1 MKTLEE
7 ILPKR
12 KTRNVIETAYQITS
26 ELDVHDDQI
35 TSRSSLQYD
44 LDVQYI
50 GGGVFTNWEK
60 SNFYI
65 NGKKSFNKVDEIY
78 LKVSQPVNK
87 LHFYY
92 KNGMINE
99 VKNYKEILKEWEVVK
114 DNVNLEF
121 YGEVVGQLIARTD
134 KNYQNEERL
143 HQLLS
148 RDLVLQHLY
157 TSTELDDELIYTRTS
172 KNKRKF
178 IGVLDEI
185 PVTYYEERNLS
196 KIGNQL
202 RIKTVGQTR
211 FQPGSNETL
220 EKYFNYKV
228 ENFKQENLV
237 STIEAD
243 YIIDPDS
250 LWINEAVVV
259 HDTRVIDSHY
269 HKNNTLT
276 IKRK

>member
-1 MKTLEE
+1 MN
-7 ILPKR
+7 I
-12 KTRNVIETAYQITS
+12 
-26 ELDVHDDQI
+26 D
-35 TSRSSLQYD
+35 LQ
-44 LDVQYI
+44 
-50 GGGVFTNWEK
+50 
-60 SNFYI
+60 
-65 NGKKSFNKVDEIY
+65 
-78 LKVSQPVNK
+78 
-87 LHFYY
+87 
-92 KNGMINE
+92 
-99 VKNYKEILKEWEVVK
+99 
-114 DNVNLEF
+114 NLEF

-211 FQPGSNETL
+211 FQPGSNEAL

>member
-92 KNGMINE
+92 KNGMITE

-211 FQPGSNETL
+211 FQPGSNEAL